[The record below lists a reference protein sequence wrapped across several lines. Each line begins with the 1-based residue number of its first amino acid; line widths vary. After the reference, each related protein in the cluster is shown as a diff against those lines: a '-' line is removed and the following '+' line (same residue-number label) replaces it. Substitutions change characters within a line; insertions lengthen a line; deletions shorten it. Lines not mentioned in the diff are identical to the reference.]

1 MNNEGVSKVL
11 SGSLSIKNRSIIS
24 KIIFFTVIIF
34 ILISFITQASLYKY
48 VKNIVY
54 NMELEKVKN
63 AHSTVYDTFTSA
75 SVTNKSANE
84 AMNER
89 TVIIS
94 KAIANF
100 LSKSNYSIEEVKEVG
115 QNMGAEEINIIDE
128 QGIII
133 SSTIENNIGK
143 GVKGDEKISSGLDAL
158 NGEVVV
164 GPAPS
169 MGTDLIQYISVPRVD
184 KKGVIQIGF
193 SSKPQNKIHEESN
206 PQSSIGQTQIGKT
219 GIVMAFN
226 SDGKIKVHSNQ
237 KLVGTFIENEDF
249 LKKVLEN
256 ESGEIKFVEKGIEYY
271 GIYEKRLGLYITAA
285 MGIKEVEEK
294 AWIVQRTSMIF
305 SIITLIIVV
314 LGVYMIFQ
322 KLIAKKIKN
331 FLVELDFVSRGDLT
345 RNIHLDSDDEMGTMF
360 KSFNNT
366 VNSVRDIIKE
376 VLSSAEVV
384 TSSSEELAASSY
396 QLADTSQEISKVIE
410 DIATG
415 SAKQAEDVKS
425 GLEKAMK
432 LEQNTYKLSSLTK
445 ELRDIS
451 DKIESL
457 KDKGIIDN
465 ENVTDKSD
473 LSNLSIEEISK
484 MVSETNESTKKIN
497 DIINVI
503 NDIASQTSLLALN
516 ASIES
521 ERSGEAGR
529 GFSVVAEEIKKLA
542 EQSANSVSDIKN
554 ITNELQCKSN
564 QTVETME
571 KVKEIIQE
579 QTIAIDDT
587 KRVFLNLADE
597 IEGSRR
603 KVDELNLLEG
613 EIMSNKSDIMN
624 AFDRLSAVAEYNSD
638 STKQVSVTTE
648 EQNSSIE
655 ELAKFSNNL
664 SELSLKLK
672 EIINRFKI

>member
-1 MNNEGVSKVL
+1 M
-11 SGSLSIKNRSIIS
+11 
-24 KIIFFTVIIF
+24 
-34 ILISFITQASLYKY
+34 
-48 VKNIVY
+48 
-54 NMELEKVKN
+54 KN

-100 LSKSNYSIEEVKEVG
+100 LSKSNYSVEEVKEVG

-133 SSTIENNIGK
+133 SSTVESNIGK
-143 GVKGDEKISSGLDAL
+143 DVKGEEKISSGLEAL

-164 GPAPS
+164 GPAPA
-169 MGTDLIQYISVPRVD
+169 MGTDLIQYISVPRID
-184 KKGVIQIGF
+184 KKGAIQIGF
-193 SSKPQNKIHEESN
+193 SSKPHNKIHEDSN

-219 GIVMAFN
+219 GVVMAFN

-237 KLVGTFIENEDF
+237 ELVGTSIENKDF
-249 LKKVLEN
+249 LKTVVEN

-294 AWIVQRTSMIF
+294 TWIVQRTSMIF
-305 SIITLIIVV
+305 SIITLIIVA

-376 VLSSAEVV
+376 VLSSAEIV

-396 QLADTSQEISKVIE
+396 QLSDTSQEISKVIE

-415 SAKQAEDVKS
+415 SVKQAEDVKS

-497 DIINVI
+497 DIISVI

-521 ERSGEAGR
+521 ARSGEAGR

-542 EQSANSVSDIKN
+542 EQSSNSVSDIKN
-554 ITNELQCKSN
+554 ITNELQCKST

-597 IEGSRR
+597 IEESRK

-624 AFDRLSAVAEYNSD
+624 AFDRLSVVADHNSD
-638 STKQVSVTTE
+638 STQQVSVTTE
-648 EQNSSIE
+648 EQSSSIE
-655 ELAKFSNNL
+655 ELASFSNNL